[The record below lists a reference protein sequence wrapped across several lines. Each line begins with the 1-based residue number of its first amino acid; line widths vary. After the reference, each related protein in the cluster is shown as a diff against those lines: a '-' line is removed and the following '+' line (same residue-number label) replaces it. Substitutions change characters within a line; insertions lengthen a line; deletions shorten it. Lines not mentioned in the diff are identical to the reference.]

1 MWYIN
6 ELNYLGVTVTVRV
19 YTSVRPGRARRALPC
34 YIFSEIRIFW
44 RGLGRSPNKSSMVY
58 GMYELNYLRVTV
70 GGYTLV
76 RPASGR
82 ARRALPCYNFSKIR
96 IFWQARARLSSLRVG
111 QALVVLG

>member
-1 MWYIN
+1 MWYIY

-58 GMYELNYLRVTV
+58 GSAV
-70 GGYTLV
+70 
-76 RPASGR
+76 
-82 ARRALPCYNFSKIR
+82 
-96 IFWQARARLSSLRVG
+96 RLSSGLSSVRVG
-111 QALVVLG
+111 QGLVVLG